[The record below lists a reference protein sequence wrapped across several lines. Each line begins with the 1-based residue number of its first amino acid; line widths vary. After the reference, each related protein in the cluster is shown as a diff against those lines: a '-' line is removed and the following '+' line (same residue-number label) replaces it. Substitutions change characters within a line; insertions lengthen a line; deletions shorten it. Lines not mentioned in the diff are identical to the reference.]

1 MVVRTARNDF
11 VAAFDE
17 GFGHG
22 LGILLHLRLV
32 LLVFGCERFA
42 ESDGLGGDHVFER
55 AALNAGEDG
64 RVEQLRHLL
73 DDAFGRGVAPRIVE
87 ILAHE
92 DDASARAAQ
101 RLVRRRG
108 DDMGVFHG
116 VVQQAGGDQSG
127 RVGHVD
133 EQQRAHLVGD
143 FAHTFV
149 VPFARIGRGA
159 ADDELRTV
167 FQRLAFHVFVVDRA
181 GLLVELVPDGVE
193 IHARHV
199 DRRAVRQVSAVR
211 KIEPHEGVA
220 RFENGEEDR
229 HVGLCARMGLHIGV
243 FGSVETADAL
253 DGQRLDLVHHL
264 AAAVVAGGGI
274 ALGILVREYR
284 AHGLHDLVADE
295 VLRCDEFDAMRLTA
309 ALGGD
314 QIENPGV
321 SFHIAGIL

>member
-1 MVVRTARNDF
+1 
-11 VAAFDE
+11 
-17 GFGHG
+17 
-22 LGILLHLRLV
+22 
-32 LLVFGCERFA
+32 
-42 ESDGLGGDHVFER
+42 
-55 AALNAGEDG
+55 
-64 RVEQLRHLL
+64 
-73 DDAFGRGVAPRIVE
+73 
-87 ILAHE
+87 
-92 DDASARAAQ
+92 
-101 RLVRRRG
+101 
-108 DDMGVFHG
+108 MGVFHG

-159 ADDELRTV
+159 ADDELRPV

-229 HVGLCARMGLHIGV
+229 HVGLCARMGLHVGV

-253 DGQRLDLVHHL
+253 DGQRLDPIDDL
-264 AAAVVAGGGI
+264 AAAVVTGAGI
-274 ALGILVREYR
+274 AFGVFVGQHRP
-284 AHGLHDLVADE
+284 HCLHDLVADI
-295 VLRCDEFDAMRLTA
+295 VFRGDQLDAFRLA
-309 ALGGD
+309 LALGAD
-314 QIENPGV
+314 QIENLRI
-321 SFHIAGIL
+321 SFHNMC